1 MNITSINALQY
12 NTSSGLQSLKQTPK
26 VKKQGNMNNNISF
39 GERVGRY
46 TVREGCVLSIVGVII
61 GATVA
66 LLAAPV
72 GALASTLAAT
82 GGGLV
87 GGAAGRILGGKA
99 VNNSTVDKE
108 NNIFTDSF
116 ESHETKIKNN

>member
-1 MNITSINALQY
+1 MRY
-12 NTSSGLQSLKQTPK
+12 NTPYGLQRLNQTSRAK
-26 VKKQGNMNNNISF
+26 NMQNNISF

-72 GALASTLAAT
+72 GALASTLATAGGGIT
-82 GGGLV
+82 GGAIGK
-87 GGAAGRILGGKA
+87 ILGGKV
-99 VNNSTVDKE
+99 VNNKAIDNEINVG
-108 NNIFTDSF
+108 NDSF
-116 ESHETKIKNN
+116 ESPEIKK